1 MPHTPTQT
9 TSTPVPTQLP
19 TNGTAV
25 CLLTSLCTPTCWP
38 HTWWAFLSSGLL
50 PSTLSP
56 GLDTCSSTTSP
67 GGAPAASLSAPLDS
81 CSPAASSSSGLPRA
95 SCSMPLAAWL
105 HHQPA
110 GPSVSQGAGVQLVQ
124 HRLPYHPVNCSPDLS
139 KDVWLSAPELGS
151 SSGGPPQPWGGVHSL
166 GRCFCFLWNSL

>member
-81 CSPAASSSSGLPRA
+81 CSPAASSSLGLPRA
-95 SCSMPLAAWL
+95 SCSMPLAAGL

-110 GPSVSQGAGVQLVQ
+110 GPSASQGAGVQLVQ

-151 SSGGPPQPWGGVHSL
+151 SSGGPPQPWDERGGRP
-166 GRCFCFLWNSL
+166 GREAL